1 MQLAAAVRN
10 LKAAG
15 TAQTRKT
22 YARHGIPEPMFGV
35 SFAHLKKLAKQIG
48 EDQALA
54 EKLWA
59 TGNFDCRALA
69 IMIAEPDTMKL
80 ATLNAW
86 GRGVDNSGLSGM
98 LGSFVAETKHAWKL
112 ASKWC
117 AAKNDYLS
125 AAGWSAIAV
134 LAMSHDHD
142 HHDHGPGEA
151 CGHDHGD
158 DEALDELFA
167 TCVAAIEANIH
178 TAPNRTR
185 YAMNGALIAIGS
197 RDVKFRQL
205 ALAAA
210 KRIGP
215 VEVDHGDT
223 DCKTPDAESYIA
235 KMWAHQ
241 KAQAA
246 KGKKPRKRSAC

>member
-48 EDQALA
+48 VDQPLA

-69 IMIAEPDTMKL
+69 IFVADSDTIKL
-80 ATLNAW
+80 ATLNTW
-86 GRGVDNSGLSGM
+86 GRGVDNRGLCGM
-98 LGSFVAETKHAWKL
+98 LGSVVAETKHAWKL

-125 AAGWSAIAV
+125 ATGWSAIAV
-134 LAMSHDHD
+134 LALSHDHD
-142 HHDHGPGEA
+142 DHDHAPGEP
-151 CGHDHGD
+151 CDHDHGD
-158 DEALDELFA
+158 DEALEELFA

-178 TAPNRTR
+178 TAPNHTR
-185 YAMNGALIAIGS
+185 YAMNGALIAIGG
-197 RDVKFRQL
+197 RDVKFKQL
-205 ALAAA
+205 ALIAA
-210 KRIGP
+210 KRIGK
-215 VEVDHGDT
+215 VEIDHGDT
-223 DCKTPDAESYIA
+223 DCKTPDAETYIA

-241 KAQAA
+241 KAQAS
-246 KGKKPRKRSAC
+246 KGKKPRKRSVC

>member
-1 MQLAAAVRN
+1 MQLAAVVRN

-22 YARHGIPEPMFGV
+22 YARHGIREPMYGV

-48 EDQALA
+48 ADQALA
-54 EKLWA
+54 EKLWE
-59 TGNFDCRALA
+59 TGNHDCRALA
-69 IMIAEPDTMKL
+69 LMIAEPETMKL
-80 ATLNAW
+80 ATFNAW
-86 GRGVDNSGLSGM
+86 GRGVDNSCLSGM
-98 LGSFVAETKHAWKL
+98 LGSLAADTKHAWKL

-117 AAKNDYLS
+117 AAKNDHLS

-134 LAMSHDHD
+134 LALSHDHAD
-142 HHDHGPGEA
+142 HDHGPDEA
-151 CGHDHGD
+151 CDHDHSD

-185 YAMNGALIAIGS
+185 YAMNGALIAIGG

-215 VEVDHGDT
+215 VEIDHGDT

-241 KAQAA
+241 KSKKPAA
-246 KGKKPRKRSAC
+246 KRKRKVC